1 MIASIARSSIAA
13 AARLAMKVVSLRFC
27 WRSSTMQKYFKI
39 ADTMNA
45 FQCFVGKRLVCFNQI
60 YKECPLL
67 IDSDAKSEAVG
78 A

>member
-1 MIASIARSSIAA
+1 MIASIARSSIA

-39 ADTMNA
+39 ADTMTA
-45 FQCFVGKRLVCFNQI
+45 FQGSIEKRLVCFNQI

>member
-1 MIASIARSSIAA
+1 
-13 AARLAMKVVSLRFC
+13 
-27 WRSSTMQKYFKI
+27 MQKYFKI
-39 ADTMNA
+39 ADTMTA
-45 FQCFVGKRLVCFNQI
+45 FQGSIEKRLVCFNQI